1 LLYVFENKDLF
12 FFIDLFDRK
21 NNFHCRHI
29 DYNSFSTSIMP
40 RSSFIDDGC
49 DEEDDN
55 GLIVPFSDEDNPD
68 DSEPNSEDLAFIDD
82 SEIKEYQSDVSV
94 HDSEKELD
102 EDDYLLLEDNR
113 RAARKSR
120 VKAVESDDDTPE
132 PIGVA
137 KPTKAIPV
145 FKKPR
150 IIISDDEDEAPTA
163 TNAPV
168 VTNVPAPVVVPKSKT
183 GTIPVSQRRKFI
195 SRVEKVQVTP
205 VNESMRPKKPVAP
218 TSWDFLK
225 PPTPKLLPKSVKAK
239 SNPPPKIDTQIV
251 SNKNGTFVV
260 LPTGERKRLGEDGS
274 VRL

>member
-1 LLYVFENKDLF
+1 
-12 FFIDLFDRK
+12 
-21 NNFHCRHI
+21 
-29 DYNSFSTSIMP
+29 MP
-40 RSSFIDDGC
+40 RKSFIDDGC
-49 DEEDDN
+49 DEEDEN

-82 SEIKEYQSDVSV
+82 SEIKDYHSDVSV

-113 RAARKSR
+113 RANRKSR
-120 VKAVESDDDTPE
+120 IKAVESDDDTVMPTA
-132 PIGVA
+132 VKQA
-137 KPTKAIPV
+137 KELPV

-150 IIISDDEDEAPTA
+150 IIISDDEDEEPK
-163 TNAPV
+163 PP
-168 VTNVPAPVVVPKSKT
+168 VPAPPQTAVPVAPKVKT
-183 GTIPVSQRRKFI
+183 DTIPISQRRKFI

-205 VNESMRPKKPVAP
+205 VSEHLRPKKAVAP

-225 PPTPKLLPKSVKAK
+225 PPTPKLLPKSNQTKAK
-239 SNPPPKIDTQIV
+239 PPKIDTQIV

-274 VRL
+274 VKL